1 MNGRRC
7 LCLLGKLWRAR
18 SQLAAHEVLAVQ
30 REAARNRMV
39 PVGGVR
45 CSHHNG
51 AREDRSGLPRGHARL
66 TGAEPRGTRPPVD
79 LQKRKY
85 GAGGPPWVPY
95 KPQNRAWG
103 TAGATLTEWWLFFP
117 NVSRSGA
124 SPGRKEP

>member
-18 SQLAAHEVLAVQ
+18 SQLAAHEVLAVR

-45 CSHHNG
+45 CSHHNE

-66 TGAEPRGTRPPVD
+66 TYRRGAAARNTSSGGSTEAKIWGRRPGVGP
-79 LQKRKY
+79 LQASKI
-85 GAGGPPWVPY
+85 GPG
-95 KPQNRAWG
+95 G
-103 TAGATLTEWWLFFP
+103 TAGATSTEWWLFCSS
-117 NVSRSGA
+117 V
-124 SPGRKEP
+124 